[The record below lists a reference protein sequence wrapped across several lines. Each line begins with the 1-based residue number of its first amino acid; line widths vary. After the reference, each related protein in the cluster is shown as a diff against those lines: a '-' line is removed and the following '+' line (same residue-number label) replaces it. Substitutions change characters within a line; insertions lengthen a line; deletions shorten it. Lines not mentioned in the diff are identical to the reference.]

1 MSKCFVCNRES
12 DRIVWR
18 ERGYEG
24 RLCSCGMV
32 YTHPTPPAGAIDY
45 TDSQHDE
52 EFYSYF
58 AEFKAGWM
66 ARHCPPGRLLEVG
79 CGDGAFLAAAQARGY
94 EVMGIEPH
102 PERARR
108 VQEQLAIKVEQ
119 SFLEN
124 NTLPEKSFAVV
135 YHCDLL
141 AHLPDP
147 RESLCAMTA
156 LLQPGGVLCFEVGLL
171 GGISPSWYRLIG
183 QLDLGDHLWFFSDR
197 SLKLLLSQAG
207 LHIEKIQ
214 YFGLAPTVLL
224 TKVCDFARAGVVHVL
239 AAAPKLRILPS
250 PENVNSFFRKLMVF
264 LRYRIGAISPRIG
277 PQTLFLVVGRH
288 GRNVA
293 DS

>member
-1 MSKCFVCNRES
+1 
-12 DRIVWR
+12 
-18 ERGYEG
+18 
-24 RLCSCGMV
+24 MV
-32 YTHPTPPAGAIDY
+32 YTHPTPPPGAIDY
-45 TDSQHDE
+45 TDNQHDE

-58 AEFKAGWM
+58 ADFKASWM

-94 EVMGIEPH
+94 EVFGLEPH

-119 SFLEN
+119 GFLEN
-124 NTLPEKSFAVV
+124 NTLPKKSFDVV

-141 AHLPDP
+141 AHFPDP
-147 RESLCAMTA
+147 KESLSAMTA

-207 LHIEKIQ
+207 LQIEKIQ

-224 TKVCDFARAGVVHVL
+224 TKVCDFARAAVVHTL

-250 PENVNSFFRKLMVF
+250 PEKVNSLYRKLMVF

-277 PQTLFLVVGRH
+277 PQTLFLVVGQN

>member
-1 MSKCFVCNRES
+1 MSKCFICNQVS
-12 DRIVWR
+12 DRLVWR
-18 ERGYEG
+18 EREYEA
-24 RLCSCGMV
+24 RLCSCGLV
-32 YTHPTPPAGAIDY
+32 YTHPTPPTGAIDY
-45 TDSQHDE
+45 TASQHDD
-52 EFYSYF
+52 EFYSYY
-58 AEFKAGWM
+58 ADFKASWM
-66 ARHCPPGRLLEVG
+66 ARHCPTGRLLEVG

-94 EVMGIEPH
+94 EVFGLEPH
-102 PERARR
+102 PERAHR
-108 VQEQLAIKVEQ
+108 VQEQLGINVEQ
-119 SFLEN
+119 TFLEN
-124 NTLPEKSFAVV
+124 NTLPEKSFDVI

-141 AHLPDP
+141 AHFPDP
-147 RESLCAMTA
+147 KQSLCAMSA

-171 GGISPSWYRLIG
+171 GGISPGWYRLIG

-224 TKVCDFARAGVVHVL
+224 NRVCELVR
-239 AAAPKLRILPS
+239 AAAVRISSAAPNLRILPS

-264 LRYRIGAISPRIG
+264 LRYRLGAISPRVG
-277 PQTLFLVVGRH
+277 PQTLFVVVSKS